1 MLVLW
6 WSTFASTFA
15 FSVIFGLHLLLVLGL
30 YAFREYLQSKFV
42 ISLSNKK
49 SIYPSKKWLF
59 WIVFSGIAGAS
70 LKRVP
75 GVDSC
80 RSSVIFFYSS
90 RLDSH
95 FFEMDIKEPRRE
107 TRTVATCYNHRS
119 YFAKKIV
126 TNRSHF
132 VIKMLSKFIINRVQR
147 TL

>member
-80 RSSVIFFYSS
+80 RSSVIFFYLSC
-90 RLDSH
+90 LDSH
-95 FFEMDIKEPRRE
+95 FFEMDIKGPRRK
-107 TRTVATCYNHRS
+107 TVLS
-119 YFAKKIV
+119 Q
-126 TNRSHF
+126 F
-132 VIKMLSKFIINRVQR
+132 VIIIDR
-147 TL
+147 TLQKKLWEIDRIL